1 MMRALQ
7 LSPSGASWAV
17 SWGQL
22 DALVSPEVVAVPE
35 VAVPEVAVA
44 SWVVMC
50 LLGPSEASWGY
61 QVVASL
67 SAAATEAAAATP
79 WVARSLPRLSSL
91 LPGGGLPSW
100 EGLLEASS
108 PSSDGFVE
116 GSLVVHRP
124 SSRGLEAFCYAT
136 AVIHL
141 SIPLGISNHQGGH
154 LVIDDRFRFMSSSR
168 RQHNPPTG

>member
-1 MMRALQ
+1 MRALQ

-22 DALVSPEVVAVPE
+22 DALVLPEVVAVPE

-79 WVARSLPRLSSL
+79 WGGPVTTAAVEPAAWGRPSL
-91 LPGGGLPSW
+91 LGGVAG
-100 EGLLEASS
+100 
-108 PSSDGFVE
+108 GF
-116 GSLVVHRP
+116 
-124 SSRGLEAFCYAT
+124 
-136 AVIHL
+136 
-141 SIPLGISNHQGGH
+141 ISV
-154 LVIDDRFRFMSSSR
+154 L
-168 RQHNPPTG
+168 